1 MLEPAEQP
9 DEVGGS
15 FYLALYSES
24 FEAIDFW
31 LQGTESLQITVL
43 NH

>member
-1 MLEPAEQP
+1 MLVYMLEPAEQP

-24 FEAIDFW
+24 FEAIDF
-31 LQGTESLQITVL
+31 
-43 NH
+43 

>member
-1 MLEPAEQP
+1 MLVYMLELAEQR

-24 FEAIDFW
+24 FEAIGF
-31 LQGTESLQITVL
+31 
-43 NH
+43 